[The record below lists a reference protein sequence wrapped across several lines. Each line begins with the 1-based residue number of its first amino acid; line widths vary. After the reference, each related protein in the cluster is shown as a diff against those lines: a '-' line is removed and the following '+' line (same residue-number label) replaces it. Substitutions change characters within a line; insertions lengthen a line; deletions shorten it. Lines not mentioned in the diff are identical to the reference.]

1 MIKVIKKDGTVEP
14 FDMEKI
20 FKAIDKASQRAN
32 CNIRRGDHELLESYI
47 TFECES
53 KGKDI
58 PTSEMHSIV
67 IKALYACSAYKEINQ
82 NPLPEANMLWLL
94 RNEAD
99 SFQKHLAELTPS
111 MPHELVQWLR
121 DCYKRKWRKD

>member
-1 MIKVIKKDGTVEP
+1 MGDTA
-14 FDMEKI
+14 D
-20 FKAIDKASQRAN
+20 
-32 CNIRRGDHELLESYI
+32 NIRGLDKYQGKNIGMKKAYELLKPI
-47 TFECES
+47 
-53 KGKDI
+53 KDEV
-58 PTSEMHSIV
+58 TAAIV
-67 IKALYACSAYKEINQ
+67 VLSAYKEINQ

-111 MPHELVQWLR
+111 MPQELVQWLR